1 MKFHWVWSL
10 FNISKLRINALWLK
24 ISQLDRKNYVT
35 DSFKYVF
42 SPDKPKTKGLS
53 FSPQKALVFT
63 LHSSIRQETVA
74 VEAEKDEFR
83 GV

>member
-1 MKFHWVWSL
+1 M
-10 FNISKLRINALWLK
+10 
-24 ISQLDRKNYVT
+24 T